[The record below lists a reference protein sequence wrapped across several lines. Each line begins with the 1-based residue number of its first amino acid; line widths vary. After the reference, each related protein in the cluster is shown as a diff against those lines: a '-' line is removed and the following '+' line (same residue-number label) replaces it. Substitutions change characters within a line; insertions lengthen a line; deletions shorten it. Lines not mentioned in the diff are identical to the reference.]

1 MSIENLRAA
10 LPGHAKDLRLNLGS
24 LAATPGLTPAQLW
37 GAAYASALAT
47 REPGVI
53 RAAAGEA
60 ALHLDRSTL
69 DAVEGCAMVLSMN
82 NVYYRFVH
90 LVGPSDYG
98 QMPARLR
105 MNLLASPGV
114 DKLDFELWSIAVS
127 AVNGCGMCL
136 AAHDAS
142 VLKLG
147 ASREMVQNV
156 VRVAAIMASAAVA
169 CAGRDA
175 LAALPSAA

>member
-1 MSIENLRAA
+1 MSIDALKAA
-10 LPGHAKDLRLNLGS
+10 LPAHAKDLRLNLGG
-24 LAATPGLTPAQLW
+24 LAATPGLSPVQLW

-47 REPGVI
+47 REPAVI
-53 RAAAGEA
+53 RAFAAEA
-60 ALHLDRSTL
+60 AQHLDRPVL

-90 LVGPSDYG
+90 LVAAPDYG

-105 MNLLASPGV
+105 MNLLAAPGV

-136 AAHDAS
+136 TAHDVS

-156 VRVAAIMASAAVA
+156 VRIAAIVASAA
-169 CAGRDA
+169 
-175 LAALPSAA
+175 LAQAVPAAAA